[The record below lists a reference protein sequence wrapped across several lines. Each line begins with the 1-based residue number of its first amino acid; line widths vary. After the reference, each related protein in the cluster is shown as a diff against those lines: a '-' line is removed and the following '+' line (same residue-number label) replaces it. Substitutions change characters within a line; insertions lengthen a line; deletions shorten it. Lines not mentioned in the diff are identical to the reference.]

1 MTVIMRCGGT
11 DAILESIAT
20 LDSIALAGV
29 RAHGGDELQ
38 PGCSPTWGKPD
49 ASESPKICELRRE
62 IPPSE
67 NLVGTH
73 KYT

>member
-38 PGCSPTWGKPD
+38 PGCSPRD
-49 ASESPKICELRRE
+49 ALRNHRK
-62 IPPSE
+62 SV
-67 NLVGTH
+67 NCGVKYHLLLVGTH

>member
-38 PGCSPTWGKPD
+38 PGCSPQNYRD
-49 ASESPKICELRRE
+49 ALALRNHRK
-62 IPPSE
+62 SV
-67 NLVGTH
+67 NCGV
-73 KYT
+73 KYHLL

>member
-1 MTVIMRCGGT
+1 MRCGGT

-38 PGCSPTWGKPD
+38 PGCSPHEGRARFGIT
-49 ASESPKICELRRE
+49 
-62 IPPSE
+62 E
-67 NLVGTH
+67 NL
-73 KYT
+73 

>member
-38 PGCSPTWGKPD
+38 RFGIT
-49 ASESPKICELRRE
+49 
-62 IPPSE
+62 E
-67 NLVGTH
+67 NL
-73 KYT
+73 